1 MIVARALALA
11 CVALASAMPGVSAGC
26 GVCLEDKV
34 AATYDHGV
42 VERARQRGHV
52 MVFVEV
58 NGDAKSED
66 LVRDV
71 RRKVLELRGID
82 RGSVRVSD
90 FPATV
95 SFALDPQVRSPV
107 EVVATLEK
115 SARGRFRIELLKTI

>member
-11 CVALASAMPGVSAGC
+11 GIALASVTPGVSAGC

-34 AATYDHGV
+34 ASAYDHAV
-42 VERARQRGHV
+42 VERAHARGHV

-58 NGDAKSED
+58 SGNAKGEE

-71 RRKVLELRGID
+71 RRKVLELPGID
-82 RGSVRVSD
+82 RGSVRVSHS
-90 FPATV
+90 PATV
-95 SFALDPQVRSPV
+95 SFALDPQVRSPA